1 MEMPM
6 KRFRR
11 QVNGYLLGLALVAP
25 LVLTGCGGGGSL
37 PGGVRLGETATL
49 AGAGQS
55 GNADG
60 PVATARFN
68 NPVNVEV
75 LGNGDVIVADF
86 DNDRVRRISNGTV
99 TTLVNQANFQRPFG
113 LAALGNR
120 LFVTTDAN
128 DTGVNNAT
136 SGTLWEIN
144 IAART
149 ATVVARNLGRPRGI
163 VALNAT
169 QLVLSDV
176 NQHDIRL
183 INVNT
188 GVITPL
194 AGSRGNPGFVNG
206 TGDAARF
213 NRPYGVAI
221 TPEGNIIVADSG
233 NHAIR
238 VVTPAGVVTTLT
250 GNGTPGFADGTLA
263 QARFNG
269 PQDVEVDSQ
278 GFIYVA
284 DNFNNRIRRIR
295 NGTVETIAGDGAPG
309 FADGAGSQTRFFGL
323 EGIALSPDET
333 RLIVADGNGGNDGQP
348 FHRIRS
354 VRVR

>member
-1 MEMPM
+1 M

-75 LGNGDVIVADF
+75 LGNGDVVVADF
-86 DNDRVRRISNGTV
+86 DNNRVRRISNGTV
-99 TTLVNQANFQRPFG
+99 STLVNQANFQRPFG
-113 LAALGNR
+113 LAALANGR
-120 LFVTTDAN
+120 LFVTTDQN

-238 VVTPAGVVTTLT
+238 VVTPTGVVTTLT
-250 GNGTPGFADGTLA
+250 GNGTPGFVDGTLA

-284 DNFNNRIRRIR
+284 DNLNNRVRRIR
-295 NGTVETIAGDGAPG
+295 NNTVETIAGDGAPG

-323 EGIALSPDET
+323 EGISLSPDET